1 VGEVIQRR
9 LVGTFQFDGGYRSF
23 AGKNG
28 RVIGLRVDRTV
39 YRLLAQ
45 PEVYSTPRV
54 GAFLE
59 HGPGYLG

>member
-9 LVGTFQFDGGYRSF
+9 LVGTFQLDGGYRSF

-39 YRLLAQ
+39 YRLL
-45 PEVYSTPRV
+45 V
-54 GAFLE
+54 
-59 HGPGYLG
+59 